1 MAPFYTILLGLVI
14 LAFVIFLFMPRI
26 GILARI
32 KRFKRDED
40 RIAIEDA
47 LKHLYD
53 CEFKKLDCSLNSLTG
68 NLGLK
73 PNQTAKLISKL
84 ESMSLV
90 TLLNGKIYLTEQGK
104 DYATRVVRIHR
115 LWERYLAENTS
126 VSENEWHVIAE
137 EREHDTTDEVADW
150 LSARLGNPLVDPHG
164 DPIPNQRGEIHSKE
178 GITLN
183 NLAEEKYARIIHIED
198 EPKEVYAQLTAFGLY
213 PGMQIKVL
221 QNTKDKIRFLADG
234 QECLLA
240 PVLAANLT
248 VQVFDEKE
256 IVTEKFD
263 NLTSLDIDEAAEV
276 IGISNAMRGQQR
288 RRMLD
293 FGIVPGTTIHARL
306 KSMKGDPSAYEVR
319 GALIALRKNQSDLI
333 HIKTLKAS

>member
-1 MAPFYTILLGLVI
+1 
-14 LAFVIFLFMPRI
+14 MPKR
-26 GILARI
+26 GIIARI
-32 KRFKRDED
+32 KKIKSDED
-40 RIAIEDA
+40 KIAVEDA

-73 PNQTAKLISKL
+73 PNQIAQVISKL

-90 TLLNGKIYLTEQGK
+90 TLFNGKINLTEHGR

-137 EREHDTTDEVADW
+137 EREHETTDEVAEW

-164 DPIPNQRGEIHSKE
+164 DPIPNKSGEILSKD
-178 GITLN
+178 GVTLN
-183 NLAEEKYARIIHIED
+183 NLGEEKYARIIHIED

-213 PGMQIKVL
+213 PGMQIKIL
-221 QNTKDKIRFLADG
+221 ENTKDKVRFLADG
-234 QECLLA
+234 HECLLA

-248 VQVFDEKE
+248 VQEIDKKE
-256 IVTEKFD
+256 IVTENFD
-263 NLTSLDIDEAAEV
+263 NLTALEIDEVATV
-276 IGISNAMRGQQR
+276 VGISNAMRGQQR

-293 FGIVPGTTIHARL
+293 FGIVPGTTIYTRL
-306 KSMKGDPSAYEVR
+306 KSLKGDPSAYEVR

-333 HIKTLKAS
+333 HIKKLKAS

>member
-1 MAPFYTILLGLVI
+1 MTPAFAILIGLIVI
-14 LAFVIFLFMPRI
+14 AFIAFLFMPRV
-26 GILARI
+26 GIIARI
-32 KRFKRDED
+32 KRLKRDEN
-40 RIAIEDA
+40 RIEVEDA

-73 PNQTAKLISKL
+73 ANQTARVISKL
-84 ESMSLV
+84 ESMSLA
-90 TLLNGKIYLTEQGK
+90 TTSNGKITLTEQGR

-137 EREHDTTDEVADW
+137 EKEHETTAEVAEW

-164 DPIPNQRGEIHSKE
+164 DPIPNQSGEILAKD
-178 GITLN
+178 GVTLN
-183 NLAEEKYARIIHIED
+183 NLAEEKHARIIHIED
-198 EPKEVYAQLTAFGLY
+198 EPKEVYAQLTALGLY

-234 QECLLA
+234 HECLLA

-248 VQVFDEKE
+248 VLEIDEHE
-256 IVTEKFD
+256 FVSEDFE
-263 NLTSLDIDEAAEV
+263 NLTSLSIDESATV
-276 IGISNAMRGQQR
+276 VGISNAMRGQQR

-306 KSMKGDPSAYEVR
+306 KSLKGDPSAYEVR

-333 HIKTLKAS
+333 HIKKLKAK